1 MADTTVISLRFK
13 NDQYDKIKAQA
24 NFNGVSI
31 TTYMRQAVLEHVEN
45 ETDYQNAAVNLKASH
60 GKTVS
65 RAEVMARLG
74 MKP

>member
-1 MADTTVISLRFK
+1 
-13 NDQYDKIKAQA
+13 
-24 NFNGVSI
+24 
-31 TTYMRQAVLEHVEN
+31 MRQAVLEHAED
-45 ETDYQNAAVNLKASH
+45 ETDYQDATANLKASH